1 MTATIAIGRVTLRQ
15 LVARKLIWV
24 LVVMAGFPALMM
36 LLAGRSMT
44 DDRAYEFLNE
54 GPIALT
60 MLVVIPITSLILG
73 SAALG
78 DERRGDTLSFI
89 TLRPIA
95 RWQIVAAKAA
105 SAWLVS
111 TAIAATGAMLAAAAL
126 GLLTGDWSLVLPM
139 AVLAALNAAGYIA
152 IFIPLGYITER
163 AVLIG
168 LAFVFLW
175 ESGLT
180 IGVDALAPFSI
191 SRIGLSAYAG
201 LAPDAATLLE
211 EPLGTV
217 VPGAGG
223 ALVKTVVL
231 VALGVAVTAALLKR
245 RDLT

>member
-1 MTATIAIGRVTLRQ
+1 MTAVAAISGVTVRQ
-15 LVARKLIWV
+15 LVAGKRIWV
-24 LVVMAGFPALMM
+24 LVAMAVFPGVMM

-60 MLVVIPITSLILG
+60 ILVVIPITSLILG

-78 DERRGDTLSFI
+78 DERRGDTLSFLA
-89 TLRPIA
+89 LRPMA
-95 RWQIVAAKAA
+95 RWRIVAAKAA

-111 TAIAATGAMLAAAAL
+111 AAIAAAGAMAAAASL
-126 GLLTGDWSLVLPM
+126 GLLTGDWSLVVPM
-139 AVLAALNAAGYIA
+139 AVLAVVNAAGYIA
-152 IFIPLGYITER
+152 IFIPLGYLTER

-175 ESGLT
+175 ESGLS

-201 LAPDAATLLE
+201 LAPDTAVLLE

-223 ALVKTVVL
+223 ALAKTVVL
-231 VALGVAVTAALLKR
+231 VVIGVAFTAALLKR